1 MIGYLHLVR
10 LAHWLDTHDVKS
22 VQKPTVVGGRRVS
35 ICSSH
40 TALTE
45 TNVRHPDR
53 ARVTRRHLISGA
65 AALTATGAVRPLAA
79 FGQGSAAP
87 HVIKLGAIEILVLS
101 DGAFT
106 QPLSVML
113 PGRPEA
119 EVVAAFERHGA
130 RFSGLNAQVNVTLI
144 RSGGDLILIDAGAG
158 PDFMPT
164 LGRFADHLDAAGIK
178 PEAITKV
185 VFTHAHADHF
195 WGVIDPLGGGTLFEK
210 ARHMMTAPERDFW
223 LRPDVESRVGDAFKA
238 MAVGTHRRLKSI
250 AERIETVR
258 PGQEIAPGVALV
270 DTAGHSP
277 GHVSVMVSAGS
288 EQLLVG
294 GDALIQSVIS
304 FTAPDWR
311 WGPDM
316 DADQAV
322 ATRKILLDRL
332 ASDKTSLIGTH
343 LPWPGIGRVERK
355 DLAFRF
361 IPG

>member
-1 MIGYLHLVR
+1 MRHP
-10 LAHWLDTHDVKS
+10 A
-22 VQKPTVVGGRRVS
+22 RVS
-35 ICSSH
+35 
-40 TALTE
+40 
-45 TNVRHPDR
+45 
-53 ARVTRRHLISGA
+53 VTRRGLVHCGA
-65 AALTATGAVRPLAA
+65 AMGAAMAMGPRTA
-79 FGQGSAAP
+79 FGQGSATS
-87 HVIKLGAIEILVLS
+87 HTVKVGAIEITVVS
-101 DGAFT
+101 DGSFT

-119 EVVAAFERHGA
+119 EVAAVFKTQ
-130 RFSGLNAQVNVTLI
+130 GLAFDGLKAEVNVTLI

-164 LGRFADHLDAAGIK
+164 LGRLADRLDAAGIK

-185 VFTHAHADHF
+185 VFTHAHPDHF
-195 WGVIDPLGGGTLFEK
+195 WGAIDPLGGGTLFEK

-223 LRPDVESRVGDAFKA
+223 LDPNVESRAREAFKA
-238 MAVGTHRRLKSI
+238 MAIGTHRRLKSV

-258 PGQEIAPGVALV
+258 PGQEIAPGVALI

-277 GHVSVMVSAGS
+277 GHVSVMVRSGS
-288 EQLLVG
+288 EQLLIG
-294 GDALIQSVIS
+294 GDALLQSVIS
-304 FTAPDWR
+304 FAAPDWR

-316 DADQAV
+316 DAEKAV
-322 ATRKILLDRL
+322 ATRKVLLDRL